1 MNVMGI
7 IFTNDASLG
16 ELTNKRTMASIP
28 FGGRYRQV
36 DFALSN
42 LACAGVRH
50 VGIISR
56 HNYQSLMNHI
66 GNGEEW
72 GLDLEEGG
80 LEFLTPYAQT
90 TVGTYRGK
98 LESLNNAMDFLEY
111 GEEDELV
118 VMIDSAVL
126 SNVDL
131 AAILDAHVASGKDVT
146 VVTKAGICNGEK
158 KIDLALKLENGE
170 VSDMVVDYAA
180 PAEYLASMDIFV
192 LSKKWLVRSVK
203 EMIARDK
210 FHMDRDLVMGGWNRG
225 LVSVNVYEFDGVAMF
240 NESIEEYFYN
250 SLSLIKKDVR
260 KDVFNGNH
268 PIYTKVRDRVPTYY
282 GETSEIENCLIADG
296 CILEGEVEDSVLFR
310 QVTVGKDAEIESCI
324 IMNDAVIGEG
334 AELKYAILDKNVT
347 VTPGAKLIGTKKN
360 PIIVKRGETVGELQ
374 SALPRA
380 HPTPNPA
387 VWAT

>member
-7 IFTNDASLG
+7 IFTNDATMG

-42 LACAGVRH
+42 LSCAGVRH

-66 GNGEEW
+66 GDGEEW
-72 GLDLEEGG
+72 GLELAEGG

-111 GEEDELV
+111 GDEDELV
-118 VMIDSAVL
+118 VMIDSAIL
-126 SNVDL
+126 SNIDL
-131 AAILDAHVASGKDVT
+131 RAVLDAHVASGKDIT
-146 VVTKAGICNGEK
+146 VVTKTGICNGEK
-158 KIDLALKLENGE
+158 KIDLALKLDENGE
-170 VSDMVVDYAA
+170 PTDMVVDYVA
-180 PAEYLASMDIFV
+180 PAEYVASMDIFV
-192 LSKKWLVRSVK
+192 LSKKWLVKAVK

-225 LVSVNVYEFDGVAMF
+225 VVTVNVYQFEGTAMF
-240 NESIEEYFYN
+240 NESVEEYFYN
-250 SLSLIKKDVR
+250 SLALIKKDVR
-260 KDVFNGNH
+260 KDMFSGNH
-268 PIYTKVRDRVPTYY
+268 SVYTKVRDRVPTYY
-282 GETSEIENCLIADG
+282 GEGSEIENSLIADG
-296 CILEGEVEDSVLFR
+296 CMLEGEVENSVLFR
-310 QVTVGKDAEIESCI
+310 EVTIGKGAEVENCI
-324 IMNDAVIGEG
+324 LFNNAVIGEG
-334 AELKYAILDKNVT
+334 AELKYVILDKNVT

-360 PIIVKRGETVGELQ
+360 PIIVKRGETV
-374 SALPRA
+374 
-380 HPTPNPA
+380 
-387 VWAT
+387 